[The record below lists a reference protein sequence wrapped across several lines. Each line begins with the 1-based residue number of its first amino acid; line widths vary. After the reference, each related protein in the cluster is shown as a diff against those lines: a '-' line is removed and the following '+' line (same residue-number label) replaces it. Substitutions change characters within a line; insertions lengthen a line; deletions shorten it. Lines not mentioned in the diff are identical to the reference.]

1 MNEPSGPD
9 SPFEQDRTRASF
21 EPNVVEAKT
30 AEAARRREFPPAGWI
45 GTTYFSEGFPY
56 TIVNNVA
63 EVVVQQLGAS
73 LAAIGLTSL
82 LHLPY
87 NLKFLWAP
95 LVDRLGTKRAWVVG
109 TELGLGFG
117 LLALAFVLAP
127 GFSPWLS
134 AASAGG
140 LPPGPSLERLLAVVS
155 ALFFTL
161 ALLSATSDIAIDGHY
176 LDALDDAGQAR
187 FVGGR
192 VLAYKIANFVVRGP
206 LLLLA
211 GWAGL
216 SVGFLAMAGVLLVLA
231 LVHALFLPRAARRSG
246 RAVRSA
252 SFTLHY
258 AESAKAFLA
267 ARGTIVGLVFVIVF
281 RVGESLL
288 QKMKW
293 PFFSREVAMTLADY
307 AIVNGTFGTIA
318 SLLSTMLGGFL
329 IARHGL
335 SRWFWPFLLAQNVP
349 NLAYA
354 ALAAMAAPSAMGIPL
369 AGAVIFVEE
378 FGSGLGTAVLMVYL
392 MRLCRGEHKAAHF
405 ALLTAVMSLGFTL
418 SGAVSGWI
426 AESVGYAPYFVLT
439 FVATAPMMALAP
451 WALRLSESER
461 PRLD

>member
-1 MNEPSGPD
+1 MNESPGPD
-9 SPFEQDRTRASF
+9 SPLEQDRARTPRQAAS
-21 EPNVVEAKT
+21 
-30 AEAARRREFPPAGWI
+30 RELPPSAWI

-109 TELGLGFG
+109 TELGLGLG

-127 GFSPWLS
+127 GLSPWFPG
-134 AASAGG
+134 ASVAV
-140 LPPGPSLERLLAVVS
+140 LPSGPSLERLLTVVS
-155 ALFFTL
+155 ALFFML

-176 LDALDDAGQAR
+176 LEALDEAGQAR

-216 SVGFLAMAGVLLVLA
+216 FAGFLAMAGVLLTLV
-231 LVHALFLPRAARRSG
+231 LVHALFLPRARRRTELGQGPASVVAHYVESG
-246 RAVRSA
+246 RAFLSA
-252 SFTLHY
+252 PGTL
-258 AESAKAFLA
+258 
-267 ARGTIVGLVFVIVF
+267 VGLAFVIVF

-288 QKMKW
+288 GKMKW
-293 PFFSREVAMTLADY
+293 PFFSREVTMTLADY
-307 AIVNGTFGTIA
+307 AIVNGTFGTVA

-335 SRWFWPFLLAQNVP
+335 ARWFWPFLLAQNVP

-354 ALAAMAAPSAMGIPL
+354 ALASVSEQDTIGVSL

-418 SGAVSGWI
+418 AGAVSGWI
-426 AESVGYAPYFVLT
+426 AERVGYAPYFALT
-439 FVATAPMMALAP
+439 FVATFPMMALAP
-451 WALRLSESER
+451 WALRLTDTER
-461 PRLD
+461 PLAD

>member
-1 MNEPSGPD
+1 MVAAQSAAAETAAAQSA
-9 SPFEQDRTRASF
+9 SPPTRKH
-21 EPNVVEAKT
+21 EL
-30 AEAARRREFPPAGWI
+30 PPAAWVGS
-45 GTTYFSEGFPY
+45 TYFSEGFPY

-109 TELGLGFG
+109 TELGLGLG
-117 LLALAFVLAP
+117 LFALAFVLAP
-127 GFSPWLS
+127 GLSPWLNGATGS
-134 AASAGG
+134 G
-140 LPPGPSLERLLAVVS
+140 LPGGPTLERLLAVVS
-155 ALFFTL
+155 ALFFAL

-176 LDALDDAGQAR
+176 LEALDEAGQAR

-192 VLAYKIANFVVRGP
+192 VLAYKVANFVVRGP

-211 GWAGL
+211 GWMGL
-216 SVGFLAMAGVLLVLA
+216 SVGFLAMAAVLLLLA
-231 LVHALFLPRAARRSG
+231 ALHMLFLPRGARHRDLAERPASVG
-246 RAVRSA
+246 R
-252 SFTLHY
+252 HY
-258 AESAKAFLA
+258 LESTRAFLA
-267 ARGTIVGLVFVIVF
+267 ARGTLVGLVFVIVF

-288 QKMKW
+288 GKMKW
-293 PFFSREVAMTLADY
+293 PFFSREVTMTLADY

-318 SLLSTMLGGFL
+318 SLLSTTLGGYL

-335 SRWFWPFLLAQNVP
+335 ARWFWPFLLAQNVP

-354 ALAAMAAPSAMGIPL
+354 ALATTPAPETIGAPL

-426 AESVGYAPYFVLT
+426 AERLGYASYFALT
-439 FVATAPMMALAP
+439 FVATIPMMALAP
-451 WALRLSESER
+451 LALRLTDGDR
-461 PRLD
+461 PLAG